1 MFPFVIKKAICGEKL
16 RDYVNSLVLFG
27 RMESGRRLVRV
38 PPEGTGE
45 GLVWTEGRMA
55 DQTLAQVIVLSYPPL
70 FGLLGLSFVSCSHP
84 NPLSTEP
91 PHSALVALIQF
102 FLTFCFLDE
111 TLLPP
116 S

>member
-27 RMESGRRLVRV
+27 RMESQRRLVRV

-45 GLVWTEGRMA
+45 GLAWTEGRMA

-70 FGLLGLSFVSCSHP
+70 FGLLGL
-84 NPLSTEP
+84 LSRVP
-91 PHSALVALIQF
+91 ILILCQQN
-102 FLTFCFLDE
+102 FLTQPW
-111 TLLPP
+111 LL
-116 S
+116 